1 MKGKWNLFTIL
12 TWSSVFVL
20 LKFLY
25 ESFIIKNT
33 CFSDRPLIHSFCF
46 HYICIIYKLT
56 SYYAICIDYGMDSL
70 SPKRYSNFLQKV
82 ILYFWNIFFFLS
94 FFISFFSICLF
105 YWVYNYLNFF
115 GILEKLVES
124 CVSYKPHPNGHQV
137 FKLYNQTIL
146 NSSLILHKNFCK

>member
-1 MKGKWNLFTIL
+1 MLAVYWKNNSQFVGNNQTCSLESSRFQWGLYKLRLNYNITAVSWFFSTFFGSNAHKRCLPRSYYIGIRKVSFHALKGKWNLFTIL

-56 SYYAICIDYGMDSL
+56 SYYAICIDYG
-70 SPKRYSNFLQKV
+70 FV
-82 ILYFWNIFFFLS
+82 I
-94 FFISFFSICLF
+94 
-105 YWVYNYLNFF
+105 
-115 GILEKLVES
+115 
-124 CVSYKPHPNGHQV
+124 
-137 FKLYNQTIL
+137 T
-146 NSSLILHKNFCK
+146 